1 MINIKHP
8 NDLMRSRRFVLEAQ
22 GLLQANAFGCGLS
35 GARNAIEHLGYIQID
50 TISVVE
56 RAHNHVLFSR
66 VPSFKPNM
74 INQLLVAGD
83 VFEYWSHAAAFLPI
97 SDFRFS
103 LPFKEAIKSG
113 AHPWFKN
120 KDKTLMNEL
129 LAKIRL
135 EGPLR
140 SRDLE
145 KNTKK
150 GRELETSKTKTT
162 GWWDWKPA
170 KKALDQLYMEGEL
183 MVNNR
188 EGFQKTYDITE
199 RVLPS
204 HVDTSMP
211 SAEEYAEH
219 LIRQQLR
226 CHGLVSLK
234 GITYLRRNAELRKAV
249 KAVVSDRVLSGSLE
263 QVKVSDTDV
272 FFAEAGMLDSKAP
285 RLNKKMHILSP
296 FDNSVIQRERLKTL
310 FQFDYQ
316 IECYLPE
323 AKRKYGYF
331 SLPLLYRAE
340 FVGRMDSKAHR
351 KTGHLE
357 IKSLYFEAHHFEY
370 DELISAFVTA
380 INEFCQ
386 FQQCRTV
393 SVVDVHPKGLLQDI
407 RIQLTGLPV

>member
-8 NDLMRSRRFVLEAQ
+8 KDLLRLRRFVLEAQ
-22 GLLQANAFGCGLS
+22 GLLQANAFGRGIA
-35 GARNAIEHLGYIQID
+35 GACNAIEHLGYIQID

-66 VPSFKPNM
+66 VPSFKPHM
-74 INQLLVAGD
+74 INQLLVAGE

-97 SDFRFS
+97 DDFRFS
-103 LPFKEAIKSG
+103 LPFKDAIKNG

-120 KDKTLMNEL
+120 KDKKLMSEL
-129 LAKIRL
+129 LEKIRL

-150 GRELETSKTKTT
+150 GREQEINKAKHT

-183 MVNNR
+183 MVSSR

-204 HVDTSMP
+204 HTDTSMP
-211 SAEEYAEH
+211 STEEFAEH
-219 LIRQQLR
+219 IINQQLR

-234 GITYLRRNAELRKAV
+234 GFTYLRRSAELREEV
-249 KAVVSDRVLSGSLE
+249 KALVIEKVNSGLLE
-263 QVKVSDTDV
+263 EVKVADSDV
-272 FFAEAGMLDSKAP
+272 FFMEVGTLDRKLP

-340 FVGRMDSKAHR
+340 FVGRMDCKAHR
-351 KTGHLE
+351 KNGHLE
-357 IKSLYFEAHHFEY
+357 IKSLYFEIEHFEH
-370 DELISAFVTA
+370 DELISAFVMA

-386 FQQCRTV
+386 FQQCCTV
-393 SVVDVHPKGLLQDI
+393 SVVDVHPKGLLEDI
-407 RIQLTGLPV
+407 RVRLQ